1 MFAMA
6 SRSTLTAVPGDAP
19 SQTIIPKSARAISR
33 SLPAFIAG
41 FLGRMEDPDMFV
53 AVARQQ
59 ALRLGIGSRR
69 VANQHA
75 VHGNNDWADPSD
87 GRFRQLKYLA

>member
-1 MFAMA
+1 
-6 SRSTLTAVPGDAP
+6 
-19 SQTIIPKSARAISR
+19 
-33 SLPAFIAG
+33 
-41 FLGRMEDPDMFV
+41 MFV
-53 AVARQQ
+53 AVAREQ

-87 GRFRQLKYLA
+87 GRFRQLKYLAWNHL